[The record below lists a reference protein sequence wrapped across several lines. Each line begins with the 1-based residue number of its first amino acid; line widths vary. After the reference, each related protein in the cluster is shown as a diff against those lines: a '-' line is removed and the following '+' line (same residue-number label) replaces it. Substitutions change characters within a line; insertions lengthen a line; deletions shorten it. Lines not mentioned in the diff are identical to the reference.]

1 MAIANEQPRI
11 EVEILIDRAPAKEY
25 EDEEKEEHEANA
37 STRYIEARSG
47 TKFEI
52 RYRFAE
58 KLQYDVLVDA
68 FIDGKCLRSGFA
80 LLKDFHN
87 GTLEHTFDGVRS
99 NNGGKWLLSR
109 FSFSDLNTGMRAIL
123 VNIRKLTLVIV
134 DSAGGPKGDQLME
147 DLKSMG
153 QITINFH
160 YVTNLRL
167 VANGSTKTV
176 QKTIVKDVPEKA
188 LKGRALSHQST

>member
-1 MAIANEQPRI
+1 
-11 EVEILIDRAPAKEY
+11 
-25 EDEEKEEHEANA
+25 
-37 STRYIEARSG
+37 
-47 TKFEI
+47 
-52 RYRFAE
+52 
-58 KLQYDVLVDA
+58 
-68 FIDGKCLRSGFA
+68 
-80 LLKDFHN
+80 
-87 GTLEHTFDGVRS
+87 
-99 NNGGKWLLSR
+99 
-109 FSFSDLNTGMRAIL
+109 
-123 VNIRKLTLVIV
+123 VIV

-188 LKGRALSHQST
+188 LKGRVLSHQST